1 MLDDAEL
8 GKRVVVLVPGIWAN
22 GLERVKALSM
32 EISTVDARF
41 AQISELRR
49 NLIDLSRYRLR
60 EREMKQTQH
69 SESMAMRV
77 QDLKKIAIRRLMEY

>member
-49 NLIDLSRYRLR
+49 NLNKSTLAGTDSGRG
-60 EREMKQTQH
+60 K
-69 SESMAMRV
+69 
-77 QDLKKIAIRRLMEY
+77 